1 MDNRHLLNTNRP
13 TSKRGNV
20 KTITDNG
27 QPEWFDRA
35 TCRVEQIPTA
45 VFFSTPADAIAIC
58 QRCPTRLNCRE
69 LANVNGETQGVWGG
83 QHRSYASGHY
93 KTAELARVVV
103 RRRLP
108 EKSDARRRLARL
120 TIPELLVLAERE
132 GMR

>member
-1 MDNRHLLNTNRP
+1 MDNRHLLNTNKP

-20 KTITDNG
+20 KTITDKG

-35 TCRVEQIPTA
+35 TCRVEQIPTR
-45 VFFSTPADAIAIC
+45 VFFSKPADGIAIC
-58 QRCPTRLNCRE
+58 QRCPTRLQCRE
-69 LANVNGETQGVWGG
+69 LANVNGEKHGVWGG

-108 EKSDARRRLARL
+108 EHSDARRRLARL